1 MLFQNNDIQA
11 LPNNQFQ
18 HKGLET
24 LEKPTSVDSDL
35 KTALEL
41 FPIKVRSTVGKT
53 FLLLTFFSFSL
64 LLTQVI
70 LGMQLAEESFYMQH
84 YISLLATCT
93 ESYIVVGIQLM

>member
-24 LEKPTSVDSDL
+24 LEKPTSVDTDL

-53 FLLLTFFSFSL
+53 FLLLTFFSFLCS
-64 LLTQVI
+64 
-70 LGMQLAEESFYMQH
+70 SPK
-84 YISLLATCT
+84 
-93 ESYIVVGIQLM
+93 